1 MHPIIFPFIL
11 FSETDAAAE
20 SIQVKTEPS
29 SVQSK
34 AVMPL
39 PVNSNPNSEVK
50 ELRIVVQEVAGGGQ
64 KPAIKVEQSELD
76 RRYDEFEAIQRELNS
91 YSKDTNG
98 SPGEDPSNSE
108 LGLDDDDLHAQVQ
121 SAIDSILNLQR
132 SDDLLPVVGAANG
145 PVAAARRAAASNG
158 ETDRHHRHL
167 SSLLDD
173 DDDEEVGPAGDSALD
188 EAVRSILTS

>member
-1 MHPIIFPFIL
+1 MLNFYDAYFI
-11 FSETDAAAE
+11 FSEADAAAE

-39 PVNSNPNSEVK
+39 PVNSNSDVK

-98 SPGEDPSNSE
+98 SPGEDPSASE

-132 SDDLLPVVGAANG
+132 SDDLLPTVGAVNG
-145 PVAAARRAAASNG
+145 PAAAARRAASNG
-158 ETDRHHRHL
+158 AADHHHHRHL

-173 DDDEEVGPAGDSALD
+173 DDDEDIEGPAGDSALD